1 MAPPT
6 AGLHHVTAIAGDPQ
20 RNADFYV
27 GTLGLRF
34 VKRTVNHDDTG
45 TYHFYFGDNRGTP
58 GTNITF
64 FPWTDDGRQG
74 RFGAGQTRDTA
85 YLIGPDSVDYW
96 LDRLADHGVEVE
108 EDDRFGETVLAFE
121 DPDGIGLEL
130 VASEDADDSPADP
143 WPEGDVPAAHQLRGF
158 HSVTLAVADIEPT
171 AEILTGVLGY
181 EQEAEVGGDGESA
194 GTDGGGEGQRR
205 VRFRTQDGG
214 PGSVVDLVTTDAGRG
229 QMGVGTVHHVAFTA
243 ESVAEQEQ
251 YIESYAE
258 HGLEATDPI
267 DRKYFTAIYCRE
279 PGGVLFEIA
288 TTGPGFG
295 SDESV
300 EELGARLTLPEWLEE
315 EREEIEAS
323 LPQFDPDAVPGADR

>member
-74 RFGAGQTRDTA
+74 QFGAGQTRDTA
-85 YLIGPDSVDYW
+85 YLISPDSVDYW
-96 LDRLADHGVEVE
+96 LDRLADHCVDVE
-108 EDDRFGETVLAFE
+108 EDDRFGETVLRFA

-130 VASEDADDSPADP
+130 VASADAADSPADP
-143 WPEGDVPAAHQLRGF
+143 WPDSDVPAEHQLRGF
-158 HSVTLAVADIEPT
+158 HSATLAVAEVDPT

-181 EQEAEVGGDGESA
+181 EREAEIEEDGK
-194 GTDGGGEGQRR
+194 RR

-214 PGSVVDLVTTDAGRG
+214 PGSVVDLVETDAGRG

-243 ESVAEQEQ
+243 ESVADQEQ
-251 YIESYAE
+251 YIEAYAE

-288 TTGPGFG
+288 TTGPGFAA
-295 SDESV
+295 DESV
-300 EELGARLTLPEWLEE
+300 DDLGSRLTLPEWLED
-315 EREEIEAS
+315 ERAEIEAS
-323 LPQFDPDAVPGADR
+323 LAEFDPDAVPGADR